1 MAASYNESLA
11 ASWEPPARHICHTF
25 LPPTCSPLYS
35 LFLTTATPPFPP
47 CHCTLTKNFLT
58 CTCLPASLLPTF
70 PPPFHA
76 YLFIFNYLT
85 TYLNQLSHCAT
96 GMDNPWSFFNIRLNV
111 LVLLLP
117 LLLDILKVDQSV
129 NMPFRKIPRWR
140 RQREESGAS
149 ICHWKHR
156 GLVLNLRPIF
166 QSICVGGNWPR
177 LAYFNWHAYSGYS
190 QLNLLHSSALD
201 KGFVWTL
208 YSGGETGVQ
217 ILRKCHRGENIT
229 HLLFLTWN
237 FKP

>member
-1 MAASYNESLA
+1 M
-11 ASWEPPARHICHTF
+11 P
-25 LPPTCSPLYS
+25 
-35 LFLTTATPPFPP
+35 
-47 CHCTLTKNFLT
+47 
-58 CTCLPASLLPTF
+58 
-70 PPPFHA
+70 
-76 YLFIFNYLT
+76 
-85 TYLNQLSHCAT
+85 TYLSLITWQLTRTNYPTAQLVYGQPLILLQYPVECSCAIASVAF
-96 GMDNPWSFFNIRLNV
+96 GYSVR
-111 LVLLLP
+111 
-117 LLLDILKVDQSV
+117 LKVDQSV

-140 RQREESGAS
+140 RQREELGGS

-156 GLVLNLRPIF
+156 CLVLNLRPIF

-208 YSGGETGVQ
+208 YSGETGVQ

>member
-85 TYLNQLSHCAT
+85 TYLYQLSHCAT
-96 GMDNPWSFFNIRLNV
+96 GMDIGKPLI
-111 LVLLLP
+111 LLQFP
-117 LLLDILKVDQSV
+117 VECSCAFASVAFGYSARLKVDQSV
-129 NMPFRKIPRWR
+129 NMPFRKIPR
-140 RQREESGAS
+140 
-149 ICHWKHR
+149 
-156 GLVLNLRPIF
+156 
-166 QSICVGGNWPR
+166 
-177 LAYFNWHAYSGYS
+177 
-190 QLNLLHSSALD
+190 
-201 KGFVWTL
+201 
-208 YSGGETGVQ
+208 
-217 ILRKCHRGENIT
+217 
-229 HLLFLTWN
+229 
-237 FKP
+237 